1 MLIVTI
7 LTGLYYNMIIAWTVF
22 YLFASFTSDLPW
34 RTCSGDWAG
43 ESKNGRV
50 SGDWAGQS
58 RNEYVSSKWN
68 TRKFDFI
75 FLELENSPRTVSSAA
90 NGYCYSPDEAKD
102 CLESSNGTQTFF
114 NKTCVDIET
123 LCSSTNNRC
132 ADPAYKGCPK
142 KLMEYYNNTHCLNT
156 TSELHGKP
164 EYLYVKINRAVDYV
178 LPAQEYFQN
187 YMLRRSD
194 SMEDYGTLQWP
205 LVLCLLFA
213 WLMVGG
219 SLIKGVKSS
228 GKVVYFTALF
238 PYVVLVALLIKGAP
252 LDGAF
257 DGIVFYIQPNWETL
271 LEPEVWV
278 TATTQ
283 IFYSLSPA
291 FGGLLTLSSYNR
303 FDNNCQRDAILVA
316 ISNCATSV
324 FAGFV
329 IFSIVGHMAF
339 LLDKPVGEVIQSG
352 PGLAFI
358 AYPQALAQ
366 MTVAPLWAIIFFVML
381 ITLGLDSQFVMVET
395 VTTAMFDEWPSLRMY
410 KSKVVVAVCA
420 VGWLLGLLFCTP
432 GGIYLFN
439 LIDSYAAGYSLLLI
453 AIAEIILVT
462 YVYGYVRFSE
472 YIKQMIGPQN
482 IFLRLYWSCT
492 WHILAPVLLT
502 QDVFD
507 VSKVSS
513 MSLVAKLCL
522 TYSFLF
528 QGILIFSLVDY
539 TPAKY
544 DDYVYPGWAQCLGWF
559 MALISIAMIPIFAIY
574 MYHKGRRMGLS
585 LRDLVEPTPDWG
597 PAHLRNT
604 SRNNLVLQ
612 QHRPAQAHDN

>member
-7 LTGLYYNMIIAWTVF
+7 LTALYYNMVIAWTVF

-43 ESKNGRV
+43 EN
-50 SGDWAGQS
+50 
-58 RNEYVSSKWN
+58 
-68 TRKFDFI
+68 
-75 FLELENSPRTVSSAA
+75 
-90 NGYCYSPDEAKD
+90 CYSPDEAKA
-102 CLESSNGTQTFF
+102 CWESSNGTQTFF

-123 LCSSTNNRC
+123 LCSSNYNRC
-132 ADPAYKGCPK
+132 ADPAYKGCSK
-142 KLMEYYNNTHCLNT
+142 KLMNYHNNTHCLNT
-156 TSELHGKP
+156 TSELHGEP
-164 EYLYVKINRAVDYV
+164 EYLFVKINRAVDYV
-178 LPAQEYFQN
+178 LPAEEYFQN

-213 WLMVGG
+213 WFMVGG

-238 PYVVLVALLIKGAP
+238 PYVVLVALLIKGEKPLPCSSSLLLIKDEKPFPYVVLVALLIKGAP

-257 DGIVFYIQPNWETL
+257 DGIVFYIQPKWGTL

-358 AYPQALAQ
+358 AYPQQSFQLSVLVL
-366 MTVAPLWAIIFFVML
+366 TVVL
-381 ITLGLDSQFVMVET
+381 SS
-395 VTTAMFDEWPSLRMY
+395 PSSCPDCSPC
-410 KSKVVVAVCA
+410 SKNA
-420 VGWLLGLLFCTP
+420 
-432 GGIYLFN
+432 GGTG
-439 LIDSYAAGYSLLLI
+439 SS
-453 AIAEIILVT
+453 
-462 YVYGYVRFSE
+462 
-472 YIKQMIGPQN
+472 
-482 IFLRLYWSCT
+482 
-492 WHILAPVLLT
+492 APVEHT
-502 QDVFD
+502 ITGPPTPPPPASQTMP
-507 VSKVSS
+507 
-513 MSLVAKLCL
+513 MSLQL
-522 TYSFLF
+522 TRCCF
-528 QGILIFSLVDY
+528 
-539 TPAKY
+539 
-544 DDYVYPGWAQCLGWF
+544 
-559 MALISIAMIPIFAIY
+559 LISRNRPPSPHFPYLSSSLMASKSAGGTGSSAPIEHTITGPPPASQT
-574 MYHKGRRMGLS
+574 MPMS
-585 LRDLVEPTPDWG
+585 LQLTRCCFLI
-597 PAHLRNT
+597 
-604 SRNNLVLQ
+604 SRNRPPSPHFPYLSSSLMAPSIPPLV
-612 QHRPAQAHDN
+612 PAFPPSAPARNALPPQ